1 MPPSCVIG
9 FGSLFFKRWGGLWH
23 KHLWICIHT
32 YSVHIEPPLKKKKM
46 APSGLGC
53 RFECFALFSSG
64 SYPKTAYPHLP
75 PPPLRL
81 VSYSLQ
87 MEIVS
92 NSSRSTVVQCVYVS
106 VSGVGGMGWLDRKQ
120 WVFFPPFP
128 PPKRGEV
135 LPFYFFFFLHPY
147 SHVCCLF
154 RPMWTIVNH
163 ILRPYY
169 SLLCVPIG
177 GGATTLFCEQWRSCH

>member
-1 MPPSCVIG
+1 
-9 FGSLFFKRWGGLWH
+9 
-23 KHLWICIHT
+23 LWICIHT

-92 NSSRSTVVQCVYVS
+92 NSSRSTVVLCVYVS
-106 VSGVGGMGWLDRKQ
+106 VSGVGGMGWEAVGFLS
-120 WVFFPPFP
+120 PLPFL
-128 PPKRGEV
+128 V
-135 LPFYFFFFLHPY
+135 LPFFFFL
-147 SHVCCLF
+147 SS
-154 RPMWTIVNH
+154 
-163 ILRPYY
+163 
-169 SLLCVPIG
+169 SLLTCVLLIQTHVDDCKPY
-177 GGATTLFCEQWRSCH
+177 T

>member
-1 MPPSCVIG
+1 MCFCYRFHKYLLYFKAARAVLPHSFFFLFLPPGSCYLTMPPSCVIG

-32 YSVHIEPPLKKKKM
+32 YSVHIEPPLKKKKKM

-106 VSGVGGMGWLDRKQ
+106 VSGVGGMG
-120 WVFFPPFP
+120 
-128 PPKRGEV
+128 
-135 LPFYFFFFLHPY
+135 
-147 SHVCCLF
+147 
-154 RPMWTIVNH
+154 
-163 ILRPYY
+163 
-169 SLLCVPIG
+169 
-177 GGATTLFCEQWRSCH
+177 